1 MASSTCTYTSEK
13 VAESSDSYLRCSGIV
28 WGELE
33 GKNTEMPVRDS
44 SIASEAFLASS
55 SLEEAIGP
63 V

>member
-1 MASSTCTYTSEK
+1 M
-13 VAESSDSYLRCSGIV
+13 ESSDSYLRCSGIV
-28 WGELE
+28 LGELE
-33 GKNTEMPVRDS
+33 GKNTEMSVRDS